1 VKFRSSKYT
10 SRLLAHAACAIL
22 LTGVTLASTAVRQI
36 ASGQKAKVKGQI
48 MSRSGDL
55 VKVKDVKDG
64 SLVLIDL
71 TDDTKIERD
80 KGKSHFFRHT
90 DMDATAMVPGLTID
104 ASGVGNAKGQLEAS
118 KVTFNPD
125 EFAIEVAQEQQIM
138 ANKSAAA
145 GAQSTAN
152 QGVSAAGAAQTSAN
166 TAQSTADQAGSLA
179 AAAGTVAVMNT
190 AAVQLVNTRVSDL
203 DDYKPVAEAGIYYPV
218 NGSTL
223 DDAAKADLDKLAAIA
238 LQTDGYI
245 IEIAGY
251 ASSTGTKEQN
261 QELSEARASAVA
273 QYLKVQKNIPLRRI
287 VAPAGYG
294 ATHAAAA
301 NTDAEG
307 RALNRRVDVTVLLN
321 KGIDS
326 GM

>member
-1 VKFRSSKYT
+1 
-10 SRLLAHAACAIL
+10 
-22 LTGVTLASTAVRQI
+22 
-36 ASGQKAKVKGQI
+36 
-48 MSRSGDL
+48 
-55 VKVKDVKDG
+55 
-64 SLVLIDL
+64 
-71 TDDTKIERD
+71 
-80 KGKSHFFRHT
+80 
-90 DMDATAMVPGLTID
+90 MDATAMLPGLTID

-118 KVTFNPD
+118 KITFNPD

-203 DDYKPVAEAGIYYPV
+203 DEYKPVAEAGIYYPV
-218 NGSTL
+218 GGSTL

-238 LQTDGYI
+238 LSTEGYI
-245 IEIAGY
+245 IEVAGY
-251 ASSTGTKEQN
+251 ASSTGTKAQN

-326 GM
+326 AM